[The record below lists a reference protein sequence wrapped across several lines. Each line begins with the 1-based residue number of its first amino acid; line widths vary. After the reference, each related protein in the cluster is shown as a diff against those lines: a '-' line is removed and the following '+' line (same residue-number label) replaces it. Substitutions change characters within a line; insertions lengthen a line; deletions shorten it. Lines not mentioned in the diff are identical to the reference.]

1 MAGGQGWFS
10 ANDTPMTSEVIKL
23 LAGGAYRHVS
33 SGKWKG
39 LDISAGSGEAAAGR
53 ALTGMFPEIPGAG
66 FKDDNIDRDESVVAD
81 FGFLREFAKRAAIQ
95 DWTPNT
101 PLLYDGGPMHPH
113 GPHLTAYTQV
123 LDAYRRA
130 APQFTQFLART
141 QPTVSLPTSTE
152 LDAIIAKVTA
162 NTSVWGGEDSAGEW
176 TWIEGLFSTEEG
188 AEGLLKTIIGS
199 AVVTI
204 DAGEAKPVAADTV
217 EDADVTITPSWTTA
231 ALITP
236 TLGAEFTSPVDVD
249 DLVDDAVAA
258 FDSLDG
264 IRYAQAMSDIQ
275 ASFGGARAAMTSTL
289 DDALVL
295 AAAERAARAAA
306 YDKDLRAAF
315 VRDKV
320 AAEESHR
327 KLKIDQRDRQ
337 AQITVSSFQANV
349 DYEAKKAAIT
359 VQIGDIRARISMA
372 NQDAAL
378 RKSLADADAANRAA
392 LANAEM
398 KSRANIAGRE
408 IPAGIA
414 SGIMS
419 SAVSWMHAR
428 AIPVTNAGAIAS
440 VISTM
445 YDAKLKQSI
454 SSAEIGT
461 KHYMDTFAGLASWA
475 QGWNATGQ
483 TGWNS
488 LTSNMELYRAA
499 IATASGVPGTIH
511 RDSTFNVATQAIAG
525 GLGAVSGIAN
535 IAMALS

>member
-1 MAGGQGWFS
+1 MGGGQGWFS
-10 ANDTPMTSEVIKL
+10 ASSTPMTSEVIKL

-39 LDISAGSGEAAAGR
+39 LDIAAETGEAAAGR
-53 ALTGMFPEIPGAG
+53 ALAGMFPEIPGAG
-66 FKDDNIDRDESVVAD
+66 FEDDNIRQDESVVAD
-81 FGFLREFAKRAAIQ
+81 FGFLREFAKRAVIQ
-95 DWTPNT
+95 SWTPNT

-152 LDAIIAKVTA
+152 LDAIIAKVTS
-162 NTSVWGGEDSAGEW
+162 NTSVWGSEGEW

-204 DAGEAKPVAADTV
+204 DAGEADAVAADTV

-320 AAEESHR
+320 AAAESHR

-359 VQIGDIRARISMA
+359 VQVGDIMARIAMA
-372 NQDAAL
+372 NQDKDL
-378 RKSLADADAANRAA
+378 RVSLADADAANRAA

-398 KSRANIAGRE
+398 ESRANIAGRE

-414 SGIMS
+414 SNIMS

-440 VISTM
+440 VIGTM
-445 YDAKLKQSI
+445 YDAKLKNTVA
-454 SSAEIGT
+454 SSELSA
-461 KHYMDTFAGLASWA
+461 KYFMDTFSGLASWA

-511 RDSTFNVATQAIAG
+511 RDSTFTVATQAIAG

>member
-1 MAGGQGWFS
+1 MAGGQGWF
-10 ANDTPMTSEVIKL
+10 AAADTPMTSEVLKL
-23 LAGGAYRHVS
+23 LAGGAYRHVAS
-33 SGKWKG
+33 NKWKG
-39 LDISAGSGEAAAGR
+39 LDISDATGEASAGR
-53 ALTGMFPEIPGAG
+53 ALSDLAAIPGVG
-66 FKDDNIDRDESVVAD
+66 FKDDNADEDPSVVAD
-81 FGFLREFAKRAAIQ
+81 FGFIREFAKRASKF
-95 DWTPNT
+95 DVSTNT
-101 PLLYDGGPMHPH
+101 PQTSSGISSNHPDGP
-113 GPHLTAYTQV
+113 LAVSYSNV
-123 LDAYRRA
+123 LDAYRRSA
-130 APQFTQFLART
+130 THFTQFLART
-141 QPTVSLPTSTE
+141 QPTVALPTSTE
-152 LDAIIAKVTA
+152 LDDIIAKVTS
-162 NTSVWGGEDSAGEW
+162 NTSVWGSEGEW
-176 TWIEGLFSTEEG
+176 AWIEGLFGSNE
-188 AEGLLKTIIGS
+188 LLETIIAS
-199 AVVTI
+199 AVVSI
-204 DAGEAKPVAADTV
+204 ASAEATPVAA
-217 EDADVTITPSWTTA
+217 AAVTASSASISGYSASTLSAPS
-231 ALITP
+231 
-236 TLGAEFTSPVDVD
+236 LGAEYANPVDVD
-249 DLVDDAVAA
+249 DLVDDAVSA

-315 VRDKV
+315 VRDKA

-327 KLKIDQRDRQ
+327 KLTIDQRDRQ
-337 AQITVSSFQANV
+337 AQITVSSFQANE
-349 DYEAKKAAIT
+349 EAKARAASIA
-359 VQIGDIRARISMA
+359 VQIGDIMARISMA

-398 KSRANIAGRE
+398 ESRANIAGRE

-440 VISTM
+440 VIGTM
-445 YDAKLKQSI
+445 YDAKLKNTVASNEL
-454 SSAEIGT
+454 SA
-461 KHYMDTFAGLASWA
+461 KYFMDTFAGLASWA

-483 TGWNS
+483 AGWNS